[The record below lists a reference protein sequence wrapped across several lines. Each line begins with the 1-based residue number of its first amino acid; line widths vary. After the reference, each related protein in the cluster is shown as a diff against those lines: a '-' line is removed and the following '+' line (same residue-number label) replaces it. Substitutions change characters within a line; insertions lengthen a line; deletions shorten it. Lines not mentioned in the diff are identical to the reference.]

1 MGEKSKYSFSDMM
14 FSSALIHN
22 PVLIQAIGLGA
33 VVAVATTLKTAL
45 LLAVAF
51 VPVMIVT
58 QMIACLMLKRVPRWI
73 RVTLYL
79 LIGVAITAPI
89 MYLIDRINPDI
100 RLGAGV
106 YLALTAASPI
116 TAMHCEKFA
125 VKTDLKHAFYDAVA
139 AAAGYGAVII
149 LAGFLRELFGM
160 SCIWGKHVNLPFT
173 FPSLLM
179 PFGGFI
185 LLAFCAAG
193 LKALI
198 NKRFPEYSQE
208 TELEIKKTSVIVS
221 KKNLSGESA
230 VQTAQEPERETEPED
245 TDTEQTEADDEPEKD
260 DEPEQP
266 SEERIELAQPDDDG
280 GEIELMEPLE
290 PDENVEYNIEDVIKA
305 FTNREFPESEN
316 VDDEKFG
323 STLNHLFGLAELES
337 ESDRE
342 ESEEDGEGEK

>member
-139 AAAGYGAVII
+139 AAVGYGAVII

-316 VDDEKFG
+316 LDDEKFG

>member
-193 LKALI
+193 LKSLI
-198 NKRFPEYSQE
+198 NRRFPEYSQE

-260 DEPEQP
+260 DEPEQS

-305 FTNREFPESEN
+305 FTDREFPESEN

-323 STLNHLFGLAELES
+323 STLNHLFGLAELEN
-337 ESDRE
+337 ESDSE
-342 ESEEDGEGEK
+342 DSEEDGEGEK

>member
-51 VPVMIVT
+51 VPVMVVT

-160 SCIWGKHVNLPFT
+160 SCIWGKHVSLPFT

-221 KKNLSGESA
+221 KK
-230 VQTAQEPERETEPED
+230 
-245 TDTEQTEADDEPEKD
+245 
-260 DEPEQP
+260 
-266 SEERIELAQPDDDG
+266 
-280 GEIELMEPLE
+280 
-290 PDENVEYNIEDVIKA
+290 
-305 FTNREFPESEN
+305 
-316 VDDEKFG
+316 
-323 STLNHLFGLAELES
+323 
-337 ESDRE
+337 
-342 ESEEDGEGEK
+342 